1 MIPWHIYDSHS
12 MVRVYITCEACI
24 FIGEAITPTNTRE
37 VLPSGWTLVL
47 TVQGTSKLTVS
58 HYFQSNLKFNWQNF
72 LRGSWSVGFLYVCLC
87 MYYVCVHACVCP
99 GSCSSPCGTIPGL
112 LPSPLHSH
120 ISILCAYNLVHSC
133 LHDSTTLKLLI
144 TDGHLALCSR
154 CRGAASVNI
163 ECIQVQCIPL
173 VY

>member
-1 MIPWHIYDSHS
+1 MY
-12 MVRVYITCEACI
+12 VYACI
-24 FIGEAITPTNTRE
+24 M
-37 VLPSGWTLVL
+37 
-47 TVQGTSKLTVS
+47 
-58 HYFQSNLKFNWQNF
+58 
-72 LRGSWSVGFLYVCLC
+72 YVY
-87 MYYVCVHACVCP
+87 MRVCVQDLALHLVVP
-99 GSCSSPCGTIPGL
+99 NPGL